1 MAIKSGE
8 TTYHQ
13 AKRGIVQNGLVFN
26 LDAGVDASYDGGTT
40 WRDLEGGNNGT
51 LTNGPTFDRDDGG
64 SIVFDATNEYV
75 LSDVDFSINPSNG
88 ITMGIWVKGS
98 SATNNTLISYSKPLT
113 NNGCRLQLYQSKVNF
128 VYGGVASYSFNYS
141 AATFFNNTWR
151 HLFVSSDGSNALMY
165 LNGSYFN
172 SVSLGT
178 PSTSDLSRVLISQY
192 THQAG
197 SGFGG
202 SCSAAYIYNR
212 ALTASEVL
220 QNYNVTRHRFGV

>member
-1 MAIKSGE
+1 MGTGYNPSIA
-8 TTYHQ
+8 TD
-13 AKRGIVQNGLVFN
+13 GLVFC
-26 LDAGVDASYDGGTT
+26 VDAANKRSYPGAGTT
-40 WRDLEGGNNGT
+40 WTDRVGEYDGT
-51 LTNGPTFDRDDGG
+51 LTNGPTFSNDNGG

-98 SATNNTLISYSKPLT
+98 SATNNVLISYSKPLT
-113 NNGCRLQLYQSKVNF
+113 NNGCRLQLYQSNVNF
-128 VYGGVASYSFNYS
+128 VYGGVASYSFNYP

-192 THQAG
+192 INQAG
-197 SGFGG
+197 AGFGG

-212 ALTASEVL
+212 ALSADEVRR
-220 QNYNVTRHRFGV
+220 NYEATIGRYS